1 MLNLIYTFIFSL
13 QMGGN
18 GEAPTVTYRVNDWS
32 IKNKVH
38 QTETFI
44 PLDAHPK
51 HRLIKKWHA
60 HFTEDIHLNPLKTST
75 LQIEVAAG
83 RSRDTDGD
91 GVKDNSD
98 VCAETP
104 ENTTVGKM
112 GCPVGG
118 IYFDKNEA
126 TIGESYE
133 FNGAIY
139 KVVDENIFRKMIAQG
154 TDVTKVI
161 TTHVTNMPRLF
172 HNQPHFNQDISTWD
186 VSQVKDMSYMFGE
199 LAKPAF

>member
-1 MLNLIYTFIFSL
+1 MTCSF
-13 QMGGN
+13 
-18 GEAPTVTYRVNDWS
+18 YRR
-32 IKNKVH
+32 
-38 QTETFI
+38 
-44 PLDAHPK
+44 HPSK
-51 HRLIKKWHA
+51 
-60 HFTEDIHLNPLKTST
+60 PSKTST
-75 LQIEVAAG
+75 LQIEVAVG

-91 GVKDNSD
+91 GVKDDSD

-118 IYFDKNEA
+118 IYFDKNEVTLKVENEA

-139 KVVDENIFRKMIAQG
+139 KVVDENILRKMIAQG
-154 TDVTKVI
+154 TDLTKVI
-161 TTHVTNMPRLF
+161 TTHVTNMSRLF

-186 VSQVKDMSYMFGE
+186 VSEVKDMSYMFGE
-199 LAKPAF
+199 LAKSTSSFNQDLSAWDMSRVKTLAGIFFNAKAFN